1 MFFLR
6 SLVTFQI
13 FFDDAKTFGGRK
25 YYFVSCYVSEHQ
37 QVTEY
42 PKYFWSKFQAKKFM
56 KRIQKGVN

>member
-1 MFFLR
+1 MKYFI
-6 SLVTFQI
+6 SYG
-13 FFDDAKTFGGRK
+13 FDDAKTFWGRK

-37 QVTEY
+37 QVIEY